1 MIPNASRD
9 PPELLREAETAMHLA
24 KQAGDSRVRFF
35 AHALQ
40 EAASARLGLRND
52 LRRALQTPR
61 DAAQQQLLL
70 HYQRRWMRGASS
82 WAWKH
87 WCAGSTRRAA

>member
-1 MIPNASRD
+1 M
-9 PPELLREAETAMHLA
+9 ELAAFRALLDR
-24 KQAGDSRVRFF
+24 
-35 AHALQ
+35 LQ

-70 HYQRRWMRGASS
+70 HYQPQVDAQGQLLGVEALVRWQHPARGLIPPGAFI
-82 WAWKH
+82 AE
-87 WCAGSTRRAA
+87 AA